1 MLFRLPSHRALAKLP
16 THSTSVKNH
25 RNQKRM
31 NRKYESLI
39 VLNTKGNEDSVDE
52 LVGAVAKEMESEGA
66 KLDEIKQLG
75 KRKFAYNARHLDSG
89 HYVNY
94 IFEAD
99 SQQVQNIQNKLKLN
113 SLVHL
118 QHYQRVD

>member
-1 MLFRLPSHRALAKLP
+1 
-16 THSTSVKNH
+16 
-25 RNQKRM
+25 M

-52 LVGAVAKEMESEGA
+52 LVGAVANEMESEGA

-99 SQQVQNIQNKLKLN
+99 PQQVQNIQNKLKLN

>member
-1 MLFRLPSHRALAKLP
+1 MS
-16 THSTSVKNH
+16 
-25 RNQKRM
+25 
-31 NRKYESLI
+31 RKYEGLI

-75 KRKFAYNARHLDSG
+75 RRKFAYNARHLDAG

-94 IFEAD
+94 VFEAD
-99 SQQVQNIQNKLKLN
+99 GTAIDEIQKKLKLN
-113 SLVHL
+113 ETVHL
-118 QHYQRVD
+118 QHYQRVG